1 MATVLFKYNIFIRHS
16 ISQISILI
24 KIRFINIKIHFK
36 IPENKKKIIEP
47 CASILFIFNKYMLS
61 I

>member
-24 KIRFINIKIHFK
+24 KIKFININIHFK
-36 IPENKKKIIEP
+36 IPENKKLIEP
-47 CASILFIFNKYMLS
+47 CDGILFIFNKYMLS